1 MLTKLLLFIAIL
13 VALVLAGAVT
23 SANQEPKPAH
33 SVGLLETGTFHG
45 EEVSART
52 GERWLGLYI
61 SEGHSL
67 LVKTRLRVET
77 VHDEIGDAPDE
88 QTGKMVSVD
97 LPLEPIFL
105 VKGAKMLSEGPVN
118 TVVIRK
124 PESEESLERI
134 PPLQLNLAQTQYELK
149 VVGSPDGAKCSEDS
163 FPKNA
168 QLVLTSGDSSQ
179 VLYSLE
185 GCGNEPYW
193 YLLWA
198 GDLDRDGK
206 LDLYVSVTYHYN
218 VSQKKLFLS
227 SQAAEGE
234 LVKEIAEFET
244 YGC

>member
-1 MLTKLLLFIAIL
+1 MLTKTILCLATLL
-13 VALVLAGAVT
+13 ALVFAGVIT
-23 SANQEPKPAH
+23 NANQESKPAH
-33 SVGLLETGTFHG
+33 AVALLETGAFHG

-52 GERWLGLYI
+52 GEKWLGLYI

-67 LVKTRLRVET
+67 LVTTRIRVET

-88 QTGKMVSVD
+88 QTGKSVGVD
-97 LPLEPIFL
+97 LPLEPLFL

-118 TVVIRK
+118 TVFIRNTD
-124 PESEESLERI
+124 SEESLEKI
-134 PPLQLNLAQTQYELK
+134 SPLQLTLAQTAYELK
-149 VVGSPDGAKCSEDS
+149 VVGAADGARCSEHS
-163 FPKNA
+163 FLNDA
-168 QLVLTSGDSSQ
+168 QLVLASGDSSQ

-185 GCGNEPYW
+185 GCGNDPYW
-193 YLLWA
+193 YLMWA

-206 LDLYVSVTYHYN
+206 LDLYVSVTHHYN

-227 SQAAEGE
+227 SKAKKGD